1 MALNKSAHAKGIIPT
16 PVAAGCEL
24 VVCRAEFVLSA
35 DLALNDIIQMMDL
48 PAGHVPVDIILDT
61 DDLGTTGAVAVG
73 ILNAD
78 KTNIDTAASGGTNW
92 LTGGDVAT
100 AATGLR
106 ADAAGLRA
114 MSRCAVDNG
123 ANRAIGIKITTDTT
137 ATSGTIGLTFLY
149 RSA

>member
-1 MALNKSAHAKGIIPT
+1 MALKKTDNANGVIPT
-16 PVAAGCEL
+16 PVAVGCEL
-24 VVCRAEFVLSA
+24 VVCRASFTLTA
-35 DLALNDIIQMMDL
+35 DLAANDLIQMMDL

-61 DDLGTTGAVAVG
+61 DDLGTTGAVSVG
-73 ILNAD
+73 LANAG
-78 KTNIDTAASGGTNW
+78 KTDIDTTASGGAAW

-114 MSRCAVDNG
+114 MSRCAADQT
-123 ANRAIGIKITTDTT
+123 ANRAIVLKIATDTT
-137 ATSGTIGLTFLY
+137 ATSGTIGMTLLY